1 MDSNKLTDKLI
12 KKNLKKKFNK
22 QNFKLNSFSRRFI
35 VNFITFW
42 NKQFMIKIF
51 KLFDYISYFI
61 YISHN
66 NKEKF
71 V

>member
-51 KLFDYISYFI
+51 KLFDHISYFI